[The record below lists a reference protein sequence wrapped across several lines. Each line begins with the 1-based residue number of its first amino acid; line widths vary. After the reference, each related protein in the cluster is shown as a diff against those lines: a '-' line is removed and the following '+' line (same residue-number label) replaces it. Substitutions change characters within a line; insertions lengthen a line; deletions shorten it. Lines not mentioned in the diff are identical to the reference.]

1 MAILG
6 EERTMVSTVTTATVA
21 TITTIAIASSLALV
35 GIVTL
40 LVLLVQK
47 ELTTASR
54 GRFARALGQALR
66 IGIVPLLIA
75 FVLIVAVRVV
85 EALK

>member
-1 MAILG
+1 
-6 EERTMVSTVTTATVA
+6 MVSTVTTATVA
-21 TITTIAIASSLALV
+21 TLTTLASSIALV
-35 GIVTL
+35 GICTL

-47 ELTTASR
+47 ELTLSSR
-54 GRFARALGQALR
+54 GHFARALGQVLR

-75 FVLIVAVRVV
+75 FVLIVAMRVA

>member
-1 MAILG
+1 
-6 EERTMVSTVTTATVA
+6 MVSTVTTATVA
-21 TITTIAIASSLALV
+21 TVTTFAIASSLALV
-35 GIVTL
+35 GITTL

-47 ELTTASR
+47 EMATASR

-75 FVLIVAVRVV
+75 FVLIVAVRIA
-85 EALK
+85 EALR